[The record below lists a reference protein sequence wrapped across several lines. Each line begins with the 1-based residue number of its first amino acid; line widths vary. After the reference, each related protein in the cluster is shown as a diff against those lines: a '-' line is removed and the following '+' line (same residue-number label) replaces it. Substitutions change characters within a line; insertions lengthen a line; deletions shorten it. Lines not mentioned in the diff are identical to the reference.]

1 MEQRAITQM
10 EKSQKMTKAEEKYR
24 QAQAVYAKAVKDESE
39 RVRKIQ
45 NRHKYMMGGCVLKYF
60 PDGFNAY
67 DFDEEEMMKFAELQD
82 AVMNMADETAE
93 KSFEKAKEREK
104 ERTVIDFDAIMKK
117 A

>member
-1 MEQRAITQM
+1 MAVQERMEST
-10 EKSQKMTKAEEKYR
+10 
-24 QAQAVYAKAVKDESE
+24 
-39 RVRKIQ
+39 IQ
-45 NRHKYMMGGCVLKYF
+45 NTMTVSLVSETVSMDLYTHML
-60 PDGFNAY
+60 PDKK
-67 DFDEEEMMKFAELQD
+67 EEEMMKFAELQD

>member
-1 MEQRAITQM
+1 
-10 EKSQKMTKAEEKYR
+10 
-24 QAQAVYAKAVKDESE
+24 
-39 RVRKIQ
+39 
-45 NRHKYMMGGCVLKYF
+45 
-60 PDGFNAY
+60 
-67 DFDEEEMMKFAELQD
+67 MMKFAELQN

>member
-1 MEQRAITQM
+1 
-10 EKSQKMTKAEEKYR
+10 
-24 QAQAVYAKAVKDESE
+24 
-39 RVRKIQ
+39 
-45 NRHKYMMGGCVLKYF
+45 
-60 PDGFNAY
+60 
-67 DFDEEEMMKFAELQD
+67 MMKFAELQD

>member
-1 MEQRAITQM
+1 MKTVQEMLGHASI
-10 EKSQKMTKAEEKYR
+10 KMTMDLYT
-24 QAQAVYAKAVKDESE
+24 
-39 RVRKIQ
+39 
-45 NRHKYMMGGCVLKYF
+45 HML
-60 PDGFNAY
+60 PDKK
-67 DFDEEEMMKFAELQD
+67 EEEMMKFAELQD